1 MDNNH
6 GGGGAE
12 PEPEPEPELRLWL
25 DPGGQTEPTS
35 AFRRLPPLDPRP
47 EHPEPDRNPP
57 EGLKVGQ
64 WMCDAATGS
73 ERCHSGLLVR
83 GGRPKSRRSQRGDE
97 EKMKIMPE
105 KEVPAPG
112 AAGKTWQG
120 VESRLRQQG
129 GVGQRVCAPELPD
142 IPRAPGFVHVGPGAC
157 MSGHA
162 RARRAG
168 RVHVGPAKRAPPGRR
183 ARERSLPFCYMLTCA
198 SRRAPF

>member
-64 WMCDAATGS
+64 WMCDAATGP

-129 GVGQRVCAPELPD
+129 GGGPASLCT
-142 IPRAPGFVHVGPGAC
+142 RASRHPPCSRLRAH
-157 MSGHA
+157 
-162 RARRAG
+162 RAR
-168 RVHVGPAKRAPPGRR
+168 RVHVGPCACTSGRVRARR
-183 ARERSLPFCYMLTCA
+183 ASEESATRQESEGTLSAVLLHANVR
-198 SRRAPF
+198 